1 MLSLESWSDCLSSS
15 SLSSLSLLLVSESTA
30 TNFLMVI
37 LRSSVVLGWIAL
49 CSASSM
55 RRLLSLFL
63 SMI

>member
-15 SLSSLSLLLVSESTA
+15 SLSSLSLLFVSESTA

-55 RRLLSLFL
+55 SRLLSLFL